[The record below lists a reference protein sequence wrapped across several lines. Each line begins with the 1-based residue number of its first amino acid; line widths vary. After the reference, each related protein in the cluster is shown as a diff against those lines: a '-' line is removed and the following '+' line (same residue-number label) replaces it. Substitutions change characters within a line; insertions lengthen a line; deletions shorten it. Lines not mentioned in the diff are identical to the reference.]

1 MIRSTVSRIS
11 SGALLLCAVPLSAHA
26 INFGKKDA
34 SASVKVING
43 GPLKGKSTLAIG
55 AFRVAFKQHDQVVS
69 TAGGALMGGGGSS
82 VTDDATMVG
91 IDHALMQKIADAIYA
106 DFVQQARA
114 KGYTVL
120 DSVKLAAT
128 SSEYKALPTTVSFTD
143 GPFGAFVIPTG
154 QTSPVMPTDDYKQ
167 ERHGAQ
173 GFGAAFKGVGAQ
185 MAKTEA
191 NAVFPKIGKDTG
203 AAVIAV
209 NIVVNFAAFKGTQS
223 TWMSGS
229 KATVDF
235 GATIEGID
243 PQLMGTMIKAWDAKT
258 PDCGNC
264 MAQAY
269 LRGVVHSSDSIGT
282 AEKRDALGVSGNVG
296 NAIGGL
302 MGGSIAKHK
311 AYELTAD
318 PVAYEKNALQVAK
331 DANAMLLEEIA
342 KEK

>member
-11 SGALLLCAVPLSAHA
+11 SGALLLCALSAHA

-34 SASVKVING
+34 TASVKVNNG

-106 DFVQQARA
+106 DFVQQATA
-114 KGYTVL
+114 KGYTIV

-128 SSEYKALPTTVSFTD
+128 SAEYKALPSTVSFTD
-143 GPFGAFVIPTG
+143 GPFGAFVVPTG

-191 NAVFPKIGKDTG
+191 NAVFPKIGKETG

-223 TWMSGS
+223 VWMSGS

-235 GATIEGID
+235 GATIEGVD

-264 MAQAY
+264 MAMAY
-269 LRGVVHSSDSIGT
+269 LKGVVHSSDAIGT
-282 AEKRDALGVSGNVG
+282 TEKRDALGVSGNVG

-318 PVAYEKNALQVAK
+318 PAAYEKSVMQVSK